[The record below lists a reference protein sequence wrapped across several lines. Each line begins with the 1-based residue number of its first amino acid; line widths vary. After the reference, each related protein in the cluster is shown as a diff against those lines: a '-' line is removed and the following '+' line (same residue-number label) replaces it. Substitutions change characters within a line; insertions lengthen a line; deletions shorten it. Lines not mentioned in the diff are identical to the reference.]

1 MFPPLLYLVLLFG
14 LLLCFPLGIFPLPV
28 LALKERLDFREQD
41 TGKGLYLV
49 IGNPRAVVIG
59 LLSSRHAIPPLK
71 LPLVEQIALKHRTVS
86 GDETAPCILGYLI
99 GGAGVV
105 ENNLRKHAVR
115 PAANTEIHVVAYLA
129 GDDRCVRPLRG
140 KDKMDSK
147 RPALPCDSGQ
157 LVFNLR
163 QQLLP
168 LVVGSGLVQHL
179 RDLVTSEYEPW
190 ERLLRS
196 LVVGVNVWTA
206 QRLKRVLAVFQHR
219 YKLIEGIAQIFL
231 REAHPAF
238 LVPDLGKIHAALE
251 IGNVDLCAL
260 MERLHKQ

>member
-49 IGNPRAVVIG
+49 IGNPCAVVIG
-59 LLSSRHAIPPLK
+59 LLSARHGITPLK
-71 LPLVEQIALKHRTVS
+71 LPLVEQVALKHRTVS

-129 GDDRCVRPLRG
+129 GNDRCVRSLRG
-140 KDKMDSK
+140 KNEMDTK
-147 RPALPCDSGQ
+147 CPPLPCNGGPP
-157 LVFNLR
+157 VFNLR

-168 LVVGSGLVQHL
+168 LAVGSGFAIHSQYLSKNSPMP
-179 RDLVTSEYEPW
+179 R
-190 ERLLRS
+190 RS
-196 LVVGVNVWTA
+196 L
-206 QRLKRVLAVFQHR
+206 
-219 YKLIEGIAQIFL
+219 IF
-231 REAHPAF
+231 P
-238 LVPDLGKIHAALE
+238 
-251 IGNVDLCAL
+251 
-260 MERLHKQ
+260 

>member
-41 TGKGLYLV
+41 AGKGLYLV

-71 LPLVEQIALKHRTVS
+71 LPLVEQVALKHRTVS

-115 PAANTEIHVVAYLA
+115 PAANTKIHVVAYLA

-157 LVFNLR
+157 LVFDLR
-163 QQLLP
+163 QQFLP
-168 LVVGSGLVQHL
+168 LVVGTGLV
-179 RDLVTSEYEPW
+179 
-190 ERLLRS
+190 
-196 LVVGVNVWTA
+196 
-206 QRLKRVLAVFQHR
+206 
-219 YKLIEGIAQIFL
+219 
-231 REAHPAF
+231 
-238 LVPDLGKIHAALE
+238 
-251 IGNVDLCAL
+251 
-260 MERLHKQ
+260 

>member
-28 LALKERLDFREQD
+28 LALKERLYLREQD

-59 LLSSRHAIPPLK
+59 LLSARHGITPLK
-71 LPLVEQIALKHRTVS
+71 LPLVEQVALKHRTVS
-86 GDETAPCILGYLI
+86 GNETASRILWNLF

-105 ENNLRKHAVR
+105 ENDLRKYAVR
-115 PAANTEIHVVAYLA
+115 PAANTEIHVIAYLA
-129 GDDRCVRPLRG
+129 GDDGRIRSLRG
-140 KDKMDSK
+140 KDEVDTE
-147 RPALPCDSGQ
+147 RPSLPCDSGQ

-168 LVVGSGLVQHL
+168 LVVGTGLVQHL
-179 RDLVTSEYEPW
+179 RHLVTSEYEPW